1 MTGVDWSTANLR
13 QRGRDRSISFVGRR
27 PDLTCTL
34 LGHCPGVGT
43 YSTDVNYC
51 FKNHKAVCR
60 VMRSE
65 SPHVDPWPMTGHNT
79 SAIRSDERYDAAAK
93 AAAVG

>member
-1 MTGVDWSTANLR
+1 LGDAQILR
-13 QRGRDRSISFVGRR
+13 APYSVIAQVW
-27 PDLTCTL
+27 
-34 LGHCPGVGT
+34 GT